1 MGEDR
6 LFIVLLVVA
15 IVVLLA
21 RALARRL
28 GVPDAILMV
37 LLGIAAGFMPGL
49 PAVSVSPQVVLLG
62 FLPPLVYHAAFFSAP
77 RETRSNAV
85 PIFALAV
92 GLTLVT
98 TAAVAA
104 TVYGLLPGTGWAA
117 AIALGAAVAPT
128 DAVAATSLMQR
139 LGAPPRL
146 VTILEG
152 ESLINDGVALTVF
165 GLAVEAL
172 HTPFTFGHSAVRLAQ
187 VVIGGVGY
195 GLAVG
200 LVVRRVR
207 RQISDPSSQI
217 IVSLVT
223 PYAAYIPAE
232 SFGASGVLAAVVSG
246 FYLGTRGEGLLQPAS
261 RLLGTTFWRI
271 VTFLL
276 ESALFVLLGLE
287 IRELLHQPGGRS
299 WWEVVWISLVVSAVV
314 IGVRVAWELG
324 NGPIADLLPGGRVS
338 QEGLH
343 WRQRLVSGFAGLRGA
358 ISLAIALSIPAA
370 AGPDRQLLVLLTA
383 LVVLVT
389 LVGQAPLLP
398 VLLRRFGLVETD
410 RGRREAMIARKAA
423 VNAALVRLDEL
434 ADADQVDERTT
445 DAFRQMLELR
455 LERVEY
461 FLDELEDD
469 GGDGGGDEEEDEDEG
484 SREDRGEP
492 PGSRRVRAELV
503 RAQRAKLDTLYRRGK
518 IGAETVRQ
526 VGAELDFAEPVSLS
540 RPGT

>member
-28 GVPDAILMV
+28 GVPDAILLV
-37 LLGIAAGFMPGL
+37 VLGIAAGFMPGL
-49 PAVSVSPQVVLLG
+49 PTVTVSPRVVLLG

-77 RETRSNAV
+77 RETRTNAV

-98 TAAVAA
+98 TAAVAGTA
-104 TVYGLLPGTGWAA
+104 YVLLPGTGWPA

-128 DAVAATSLMQR
+128 DAVAATSVMQR
-139 LGAPPRL
+139 LGAAPRL

-165 GLAVEAL
+165 GLAVEAINA
-172 HTPFTFGHSAVRLAQ
+172 PFTVGHGVVRLVQ
-187 VVIGGVGY
+187 VVVGGVAY

-207 RQISDPSSQI
+207 RWISDPSSQI
-217 IVSLVT
+217 IVSLIT
-223 PYAAYIPAE
+223 PYIAYVPAE
-232 SFGASGVLAAVVSG
+232 SLGASGVLAAVVSG
-246 FYLGTRGEGLLQPAS
+246 FYLGTHGEGLLQPAS
-261 RLLGTTFWRI
+261 RLLGMTFWRI
-271 VTFLL
+271 LTFLL

-287 IRELLHQPGGRS
+287 IRELLHQPGGKS
-299 WWEVVWISLVVSAVV
+299 WWDVAWIALAVSVVV
-314 IGVRVAWELG
+314 IGVRVVWELG
-324 NGPIADLLPGGRVS
+324 NGPIADLLPGGRQS
-338 QEGLH
+338 QEGVG
-343 WRQRLVSGFAGLRGA
+343 WRQRLVVGLAGMRGA

-370 AGPDRQLLVLLTA
+370 AGPDRELMVLLTA

-410 RGRREAMIARKAA
+410 RRRREAMTARQAA
-423 VNAALVRLDEL
+423 ANAALVRLDEMAS
-434 ADADQVDERTT
+434 ADEVDERTADT
-445 DAFRQMLELR
+445 FRQMLELR

-461 FLDELEDD
+461 FLDEMDED
-469 GGDGGGDEEEDEDEG
+469 GGEG
-484 SREDRGEP
+484 EGRREDRGEP
-492 PGSRRVRAELV
+492 PGSQRVRAELV
-503 RAQRAKLDTLYRRGK
+503 RAQRAKLNTLYRKGK
-518 IGAETVRQ
+518 IGAATVRQ
-526 VGAELDFAEPVSLS
+526 VGNELDFAEPVSLR
-540 RPGT
+540 RPT